1 METRTGKQVFRKTQP
16 SLNRTMQYGNTNGV
30 NNSKIYNKFKS
41 YYVVWK
47 PCCAISARRILK
59 CLNRTMQYG
68 NCFGKKIQ
76 SYCCCPFKSYYVV
89 WKLDLVKMTSD
100 NSQQV

>member
-47 PCCAISARRILK
+47 QGFQTHTAK
-59 CLNRTMQYG
+59 
-68 NCFGKKIQ
+68 
-76 SYCCCPFKSYYVV
+76 
-89 WKLDLVKMTSD
+89 
-100 NSQQV
+100 